1 MAGAESPFG
10 AELDRAVEGVR
21 ASLEAKT
28 GRDLDAWLA
37 LLARDGPADRRGRLD
52 WLKEHHGLGHFQAR
66 LIVEEA
72 AVTAAPTVA
81 APSAGAHRSG

>member
-1 MAGAESPFG
+1 MSSAHEKK
-10 AELDRAVEGVR
+10 RATMR

-37 LLARDGPADRRGRLD
+37 LLARDGPADPRGRLD

-72 AVTAAPTVA
+72 AVTAAPTVV